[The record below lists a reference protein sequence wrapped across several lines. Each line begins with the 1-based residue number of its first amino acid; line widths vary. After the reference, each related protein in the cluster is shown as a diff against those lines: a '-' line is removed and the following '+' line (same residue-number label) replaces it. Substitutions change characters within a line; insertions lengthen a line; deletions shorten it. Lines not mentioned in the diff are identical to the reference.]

1 MEYTQDT
8 DTNML
13 GHYQPIEILCEDNG
27 KVVKGEVKTHAA
39 GVYMTVDMGG
49 MDLNMQWDSK
59 LQEFRASRVGLDFVA
74 QKPVTY

>member
-1 MEYTQDT
+1 MAYTQDT

-13 GHYQPIEILCEDNG
+13 GHYKPIDILCEDNG
-27 KVVKGEVKTHAA
+27 RVVQGEVKTYAV
-39 GVYMTVDMGG
+39 GQYMTVDMGG

-74 QKPVTY
+74 QKPVSY

>member
-1 MEYTQDT
+1 
-8 DTNML
+8 ML
-13 GHYQPIEILCEDNG
+13 GHYKPIEILCEDNG
-27 KVVKGEVKTHAA
+27 RVVQGEVKTYAP

-59 LQEFRASRVGLDFVA
+59 LQQFRASKVGLDFVA

>member
-1 MEYTQDT
+1 MAYTQDM

-27 KVVKGEVKTHAA
+27 RIVKGEVKTHAA

-59 LQEFRASRVGLDFVA
+59 LQQFRTTMSGLDFVA
-74 QKPVTY
+74 EKPVTY

>member
-1 MEYTQDT
+1 MAYTQDT
-8 DTNML
+8 DTKML

-27 KVVKGEVKTHAA
+27 RIVKGEVKTHAA

-59 LQEFRASRVGLDFVA
+59 LQEFRTTRSGLDFVA